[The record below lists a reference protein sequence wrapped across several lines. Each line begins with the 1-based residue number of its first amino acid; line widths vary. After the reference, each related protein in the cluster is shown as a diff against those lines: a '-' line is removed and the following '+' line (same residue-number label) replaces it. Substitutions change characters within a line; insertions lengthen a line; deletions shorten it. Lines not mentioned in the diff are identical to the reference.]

1 MDQKK
6 HTDINSF
13 LNYMQ
18 DQIQT
23 LKKGNKREETTIV
36 EHLDSDVTS
45 KMLESVEKL
54 EKEFK
59 SISREAK
66 AEVNFLKQQIAAVSQ
81 EKLKLEQ
88 DLSGLTRKIQEAELK
103 MVRDLNLKF
112 ANNSFESLIFDI
124 FSKVLSKII

>member
-1 MDQKK
+1 MEQKK
-6 HTDINSF
+6 HSDINSF

-18 DQIQT
+18 GQIQT
-23 LKKGNKREETTIV
+23 LKKGNRREEAQPI
-36 EHLDSDVTS
+36 EHLDSEVTA

-81 EKLKLEQ
+81 EKIKLEQ
-88 DLSGLTRKIQEAELK
+88 DLSGLTRKIQEAEMK
-103 MVRDLNLKF
+103 MVKDLNLKLP
-112 ANNSFESLIFDI
+112 SS
-124 FSKVLSKII
+124 

>member
-23 LKKGNKREETTIV
+23 LKKGNKREETMIV

-103 MVRDLNLKF
+103 MVRDLNLKLP
-112 ANNSFESLIFDI
+112 NNF
-124 FSKVLSKII
+124 

>member
-1 MDQKK
+1 MEQKK

-18 DQIQT
+18 SQIQT
-23 LKKGNKREETTIV
+23 LKKGNRREDPPPF
-36 EHLDSDVTS
+36 EHLDSDATA

-54 EKEFK
+54 EKDFK
-59 SISREAK
+59 AISREAK
-66 AEVNFLKQQIAAVSQ
+66 AEVNFLKQQISAVSQ

-103 MVRDLNLKF
+103 MVRDLNLKLP
-112 ANNSFESLIFDI
+112 NSF
-124 FSKVLSKII
+124 

>member
-1 MDQKK
+1 MDGKK

-18 DQIQT
+18 GQIQT
-23 LKKGNKREETTIV
+23 LKKGNKREETQPI
-36 EHLDSDVTS
+36 EHLDSEVTS

-88 DLSGLTRKIQEAELK
+88 DLSGLTRKIQEAEMK
-103 MVRDLNLKF
+103 MVRDLNLKLP
-112 ANNSFESLIFDI
+112 ASF
-124 FSKVLSKII
+124 

>member
-103 MVRDLNLKF
+103 MVRDLNLKLP
-112 ANNSFESLIFDI
+112 NNF
-124 FSKVLSKII
+124 

>member
-1 MDQKK
+1 MEPKK

-18 DQIQT
+18 GQIQT
-23 LKKGNKREETTIV
+23 LKKGNRKEEAAPA
-36 EHLDSDVTS
+36 EHLDSEVTA

-59 SISREAK
+59 AISREAK

-81 EKLKLEQ
+81 EKAKLET
-88 DLSGLTRKIQEAELK
+88 DLSTLTRKIQEAEMK
-103 MVRDLNLKF
+103 MVKDLNIKMPTSY
-112 ANNSFESLIFDI
+112 N
-124 FSKVLSKII
+124 

>member
-1 MDQKK
+1 MEPKK

-18 DQIQT
+18 GQIQT
-23 LKKGNKREETTIV
+23 LKKGNKIRETPPI
-36 EHLDSDVTS
+36 EHLDSEATS

-59 SISREAK
+59 AISREAK

-81 EKLKLEQ
+81 EKTKLEQ

-103 MVRDLNLKF
+103 MVRDLNLKLP
-112 ANNSFESLIFDI
+112 NSF
-124 FSKVLSKII
+124 

>member
-1 MDQKK
+1 MEQKK

-18 DQIQT
+18 GQIQT
-23 LKKGNKREETTIV
+23 LKKGNRREEPPPI
-36 EHLDSDVTS
+36 EHLDNEATV

-59 SISREAK
+59 AISREAK
-66 AEVNFLKQQIAAVSQ
+66 AEVNFLKQQISAVSQ

-103 MVRDLNLKF
+103 MVRDLNLKLP
-112 ANNSFESLIFDI
+112 NSF
-124 FSKVLSKII
+124 